1 MATGRFLPYKLL
13 LPASCQHNKTLL
25 SSSLQLPLNLS
36 QGLLGLIRKFKSQPG
51 KEFRILLLGLDNA
64 GKTTILKNLASEDIR
79 HITPTQG
86 FNIKS
91 VVSDDVKLNV
101 WDIGGQRKIRPYW
114 KNYFE
119 NTDVLIYVIDSCDR
133 KRFDETGMV
142 KELFELLDEEKL
154 KSVPLLVYAN
164 KQDLVTAAKANEIAE
179 GLQLLSIRDRSWQIQ
194 ACSAVTGEGIK
205 DGMDWISKNLRQQRK
220 PK

>member
-1 MATGRFLPYKLL
+1 MRYAGLFHSVYHITQVHVR
-13 LPASCQHNKTLL
+13 HVMHV
-25 SSSLQLPLNLS
+25 LQTDLF
-36 QGLLGLIRKFKSQPG
+36 IFVC
-51 KEFRILLLGLDNA
+51 LDNA

-133 KRFDETGMV
+133 KRFDETGM
-142 KELFELLDEEKL
+142 ELFELLDEEKL
-154 KSVPLLVYAN
+154 KNVPLLVYAN

-179 GLQLLSIRDRSWQIQ
+179 GLHLLSIRDRSWQIQ

-205 DGMDWISKNLRQQRK
+205 DGMDWISKNLRQQQKK

>member
-1 MATGRFLPYKLL
+1 M
-13 LPASCQHNKTLL
+13 S
-25 SSSLQLPLNLS
+25 
-36 QGLLGLIRKFKSQPG
+36 
-51 KEFRILLLGLDNA
+51 LDNA

-119 NTDVLIYVIDSCDR
+119 NTDVL
-133 KRFDETGMV
+133 
-142 KELFELLDEEKL
+142 ELFELLDEEKL
-154 KSVPLLVYAN
+154 KSVPLLIYAN

-205 DGMDWISKNLRQQRK
+205 DGMDWISKNLRQQQK
-220 PK
+220 SK

>member
-1 MATGRFLPYKLL
+1 M
-13 LPASCQHNKTLL
+13 CWVNCNKP
-25 SSSLQLPLNLS
+25 SQLFPHCL
-36 QGLLGLIRKFKSQPG
+36 QGLLGLIRKFKNQPG

-64 GKTTILKNLASEDIR
+64 GKTTILKNLASEDIK

-119 NTDVLIYVIDSCDR
+119 NTDILIYVIDSCDR
-133 KRFDETGMV
+133 KRFDETGM
-142 KELFELLDEEKL
+142 ELFELLDEEKL
-154 KSVPLLVYAN
+154 KNVPLLVYAN
-164 KQDLVTAAKANEIAE
+164 KQDLATAAKANEIAE
-179 GLQLLSIRDRSWQIQ
+179 GLHLLSIRDRSWQIQ
-194 ACSAVTGEGIK
+194 ACSAVTGEGW
-205 DGMDWISKNLRQQRK
+205 DGLDLKEFTTTTEKAEIASSVWGCYEI
-220 PK
+220 